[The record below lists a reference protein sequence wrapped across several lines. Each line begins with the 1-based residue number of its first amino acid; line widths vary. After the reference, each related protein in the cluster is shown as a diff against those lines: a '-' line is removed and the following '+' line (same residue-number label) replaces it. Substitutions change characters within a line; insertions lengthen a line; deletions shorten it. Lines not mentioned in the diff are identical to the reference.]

1 MHRAAHCRKPGERP
15 AVRFQLEEAFE
26 WDLCSADPWLVLHKI
41 DAPTKMRYVG
51 ARFASCS
58 SSSSMNAGGA
68 HSANAA
74 DAWLL
79 PGSIEPYVSAD
90 SRAYWAQRREAAL
103 KQQQQQQPAS
113 PPPPPQQQ
121 QQAPQAQQLSSVAS
135 EQSEQQQLAGGGP
148 APPMPGSVAAAGSN
162 TDVVHDSAATEIDY
176 SGKQATIRV

>member
-1 MHRAAHCRKPGERP
+1 
-15 AVRFQLEEAFE
+15 
-26 WDLCSADPWLVLHKI
+26 VLHKI

-51 ARFASCS
+51 ARFASC

-103 KQQQQQQPAS
+103 KQQQQQQPAL
-113 PPPPPQQQ
+113 PPPPQQ
-121 QQAPQAQQLSSVAS
+121 QQAPQAQQLRGVAS

-162 TDVVHDSAATEIDY
+162 TDIVHGSAAAEIDY